1 MKIAVTPLVLTPF
14 APFRRLQVVLHGCV
28 KERRRIK
35 LVARVHLGA
44 AGQEALHHLQVAV
57 PGRMVERRGVVVVV
71 VRVHL
76 VAAVQEALRYLG
88 TQRILFK
95 RYSSGAPIRRNKNTT
110 ILKPQVSRRICK

>member
-44 AGQEALHHLQVAV
+44 TGQQELHHLQVAV
-57 PGRMVERRGVVVVV
+57 PGRVVERRGVVVVV
-71 VRVHL
+71 VRVH
-76 VAAVQEALRYLG
+76 VGAAVQEALRYLG
-88 TQRILFK
+88 DSKDTLEKIQFRGPDSK
-95 RYSSGAPIRRNKNTT
+95 KQKHNYS
-110 ILKPQVSRRICK
+110 